1 MSAEHKARRKPDAY
15 YRRIYALFRP
25 IFRLVAWGAYGVR
38 VRRPVRYSEPVLI
51 LANHTSDLDFT
62 DVAAHIANHMYFVAS
77 DHVTAMGLFAASLSA
92 GSTPSR
98 SPRAQARPAASST
111 SCAACAAATACSSSA
126 RAV

>member
-1 MSAEHKARRKPDAY
+1 M
-15 YRRIYALFRP
+15 
-25 IFRLVAWGAYGVR
+25 
-38 VRRPVRYSEPVLI
+38 RYSEPVLI

-77 DHVTAMGLFAASLSA
+77 DHVTAMGLFGRLFERWFDPIKVTK
-92 GSTPSR
+92 GSSKTG
-98 SPRAQARPAASST
+98 ASST